1 MQVKNDIFASNTD
14 QHLALLR
21 TEQQD
26 EIPNMST
33 GSIRDE
39 RNSTTNMTENGSF
52 PLLRESRTEERGQ
65 KSWIRRIFIL
75 WLIAFAS
82 YIIIDSYTKKNV
94 EKIILKFLQW
104 VADNPL
110 WGLLATTLLIAVGA
124 VLCLPHILLALG
136 NGFVFGSS
144 LGMTTG
150 VTLATL
156 SNFVG
161 SSVGAL
167 GAFLLGRYLFQNS
180 AASLMEK
187 YPVFRAVDKAVEGN
201 GFKIM
206 VLLRLSPMP
215 FNVLDYVSG
224 MTSITLQDYSL
235 AMIGYLP
242 NAFVVS
248 FIGASASS
256 LTDAMDK
263 KSDEESETI
272 KTVMLVSAIIF
283 TVASLVA
290 TSYYAK
296 KELDKILEAE
306 EMERSLPEDTDE
318 AHVYQRNLT

>member
-1 MQVKNDIFASNTD
+1 M
-14 QHLALLR
+14 
-21 TEQQD
+21 
-26 EIPNMST
+26 
-33 GSIRDE
+33 
-39 RNSTTNMTENGSF
+39 
-52 PLLRESRTEERGQ
+52 
-65 KSWIRRIFIL
+65 
-75 WLIAFAS
+75 
-82 YIIIDSYTKKNV
+82 
-94 EKIILKFLQW
+94 
-104 VADNPL
+104 
-110 WGLLATTLLIAVGA
+110 
-124 VLCLPHILLALG
+124 
-136 NGFVFGSS
+136 
-144 LGMTTG
+144 
-150 VTLATL
+150 
-156 SNFVG
+156 
-161 SSVGAL
+161 
-167 GAFLLGRYLFQNS
+167 
-180 AASLMEK
+180 
-187 YPVFRAVDKAVEGN
+187 KAVEGN

-296 KELDKILEAE
+296 KELDKV
-306 EMERSLPEDTDE
+306 RDTKSIIS
-318 AHVYQRNLT
+318 